1 MADNTTTYTA
11 VIDTQ
16 VKGADQVEQL
26 GESAETAATGFT
38 KLQLQIRQTQ
48 KDLQAAAVAGD
59 KVTFNK
65 LRAQLDE
72 LEEGLEKVQF
82 QSKQFDDQLASLP
95 GPAGAAGNAIK
106 SVDGAFKLIVANPIV
121 ATIGALVGLFLA
133 LKESLNRTE
142 EGQAKLNKIS
152 EAFTKIMNGV
162 FAVIEP
168 VAMMLA
174 DLVVS
179 LLENDKVMKVLSTT
193 MGVLSATFSTVL
205 GIAKELGG
213 FIINNFVNAFKT
225 LVGVAGG
232 AGKVLKGVFTF
243 DLDLIKE
250 GIGQVGDT
258 VKTGFNSFVDNAKNT
273 AKGIGTAVVDGVTK
287 GFDAG
292 SKAFTAGSKRLT
304 EAEKKAAEE
313 ARKKREEQ
321 AKKDA
326 ENAKK
331 AAEEAAKDLAAANKV
346 QTEAYLATLSARD
359 QEIYKAGVAQNERLL
374 ALEKAGIKDKS
385 AVLEQGRLELA
396 AINKKYDDEEAKK
409 LEEAKKKKEDE
420 DKKKEEEA
428 KAAEDK
434 KREDNLLGLETQLE
448 FDFLTFQQRKDLISQ
463 KEAELL
469 TDKTLTENQRTAIAK
484 AAAAE
489 RAAVDQAELDA
500 KADIQKSQL
509 DLVQGFGSLL
519 TQIAGK
525 NKALAIA
532 GIVLEQ
538 GAALG
543 KVLIDTF
550 RGISSATAAAAPF
563 VANPLTA
570 IPATANL
577 ARTIAQIKISGAL
590 SAAGIVAGAVKGI
603 SAINQSGIPGGGG
616 GAASSAGSAGGGV
629 SIPAP
634 TIQSAG
640 APQIQGTAAATPGSQ
655 IASTLAAT
663 TGRPIRAYVVSGDVS
678 NQQALDRRTSSAATF
693 GG

>member
-16 VKGADQVEQL
+16 VKGAEEVGDL
-26 GESAETAATGFT
+26 GDKAEETAGSFV

-48 KDLQAAAVAGD
+48 KDLQAAAAAGD
-59 KVTFNK
+59 KVKFNK
-65 LRAQLDE
+65 LRAELDE

-82 QSKQFDDQLASLP
+82 QAKQFDDQLASLP

-106 SVDGAFKLIVANPIV
+106 SIDGAFKVLIANPIIAV
-121 ATIGALVGLFLA
+121 IAAIGGALLLMKKA
-133 LKESLNRTE
+133 LSSTAEGQQTLNRLSQAFSAILGPILATVEKVAVPLFNGFAFILEKVAEGFQKFAKFLGISEGKIKEATLSVDEVQQKTNENEKKRQEELTKKTE
-142 EGQAKLNKIS
+142 EENKKRT
-152 EAFTKIMNGV
+152 EA
-162 FAVIEP
+162 
-168 VAMMLA
+168 
-174 DLVVS
+174 
-179 LLENDKVMKVLSTT
+179 
-193 MGVLSATFSTVL
+193 
-205 GIAKELGG
+205 
-213 FIINNFVNAFKT
+213 
-225 LVGVAGG
+225 
-232 AGKVLKGVFTF
+232 
-243 DLDLIKE
+243 
-250 GIGQVGDT
+250 
-258 VKTGFNSFVDNAKNT
+258 NAK
-273 AKGIGTAVVDGVTK
+273 AAADKKKKQEEA
-287 GFDAG
+287 A
-292 SKAFTAGSKRLT
+292 A
-304 EAEKKAAEE
+304 AEKKRLEEE
-313 ARKKREEQ
+313 AKNL
-321 AKKDA
+321 D
-326 ENAKK
+326 
-331 AAEEAAKDLAAANKV
+331 AANKV
-346 QTEAYLATLSARD
+346 LTEAYVATLEQRD
-359 QEIYKAGVAQNERLL
+359 QEIFKAGQAQNERLL
-374 ALEKAGIKDKS
+374 ALDKAGIKDKTS
-385 AVLEQGRLELA
+385 VLEQGRLEVA

-409 LEEAKKKKEDE
+409 IEEKKKKDEEDVKKKQEE
-420 DKKKEEEA
+420 DK
-428 KAAEDK
+428 AAADK

-448 FDFLTFQQRKDLISQ
+448 FDFLSFQQRKDLISQ

-469 TDKTLTENQRTAIAK
+469 TNKELTENQRTAIAR
-484 AAAAE
+484 AAARE
-489 RAAVDQAELDA
+489 RAAVDEAELQA

-563 VANPLTA
+563 IANPITA

-577 ARTIAQIKISGAL
+577 ARTLAQIKITGAL

-616 GAASSAGSAGGGV
+616 ASASSAGAGGGI

-634 TIQSAG
+634 TVQSAG
-640 APQIQGTAAATPGSQ
+640 APTIQGTQAASPGSQ

-663 TGRPIRAYVVSGDVS
+663 TGKPIRAYVVGQDISS
-678 NQQALDRRTSSAATF
+678 QQALDRRTNVAATF

>member
-1 MADNTTTYTA
+1 MAENTTTYTA

-16 VKGADQVEQL
+16 VKGADEIEQL
-26 GESAETAATGFT
+26 GEKADGAAAGFT

-48 KDLQAAAVAGD
+48 KDLQAAAASGD
-59 KVTFNK
+59 KVKFNK
-65 LRAQLDE
+65 LKAQLDD

-82 QSKQFDDQLASLP
+82 QAKQFDDQLASLP
-95 GPAGAAGNAIK
+95 GPAGAAGNALK
-106 SVDGAFKLIVANPIV
+106 SVDGAFKLLVANPII
-121 ATIGALVGLFLA
+121 ATIGVIVGLFLA

-174 DLVVS
+174 DLVVG
-179 LLENDKVMKVLSTT
+179 LLENDKVMKVLSVT
-193 MGVLSATFSTVL
+193 MGVLSGTFTAVL
-205 GIAKELGG
+205 GIGKELVG

-250 GIGQVGDT
+250 GISQVGDT
-258 VKTGFNSFVDNAKNT
+258 VTTGFNSFVDNAKST
-273 AKGIGTAVVDGVTK
+273 AKGIGTAVVNGVTT
-287 GFDAG
+287 GFEAG

-304 EAEKKAAEE
+304 EEEKKAAEE
-313 ARKKREEQ
+313 AKKKREE
-321 AKKDA
+321 A
-326 ENAKK
+326 AKK
-331 AAEEAAKDLAAANKV
+331 AAEEAKKQAEEDAKNLAAANKV
-346 QTEAYLATLSARD
+346 QTEAYLATLAARD
-359 QEIYKAGVAQNERLL
+359 QEIFKAGVAQNERLL
-374 ALEKAGIKDKS
+374 ALDKAGIKDKT
-385 AVLEQGRLELA
+385 AVLEQGRLEEL

-409 LEEAKKKKEDE
+409 IEEAKKKKEE
-420 DKKKEEEA
+420 DDK
-428 KAAEDK
+428 KAAEDIK
-434 KREDNLLGLETQLE
+434 TAEDKTREDNLLGLEAQLE

-489 RAAVDQAELDA
+489 RASIDQAELQA
-500 KADIQKSQL
+500 KTDIQKSQL

-550 RGISSATAAAAPF
+550 RGISAATAAAAPF
-563 VANPLTA
+563 IANPITA

-577 ARTIAQIKISGAL
+577 VRTLAQIKITGAL
-590 SAAGIVAGAVKGI
+590 SAAGIIAGAAKGI
-603 SAINQSGIPGGGG
+603 SAINKSGIPGGGG
-616 GAASSAGSAGGGV
+616 GASAGGGGGDIA
-629 SIPAP
+629 IPAP
-634 TIQSAG
+634 TVQAAG

-655 IASTLAAT
+655 IASTLAAAS
-663 TGRPIRAYVVSGDVS
+663 GKPIKAYVVSTEIS
-678 NQQALDRRTSSAATF
+678 SQTALDRRTSNAATF

>member
-16 VKGADQVEQL
+16 VKGGEDIEKLGDDAEQ
-26 GESAETAATGFT
+26 AAGGFV

-48 KDLQAAAVAGD
+48 KDLQAAAASGD
-59 KVTFNK
+59 KVKFNK
-65 LRAQLDE
+65 LRAQLDD

-82 QSKQFDDQLASLP
+82 QAKQFDDQLASLP

-106 SVDGAFKLIVANPIV
+106 SVDAGFKVLIANPIIAVIAAVVGAFLLMKKALSSTAEGQETLNRVQSAFSKILGPILALVEKV
-121 ATIGALVGLFLA
+121 ALPIFEGFAKVLEFVAGGFSKLVGALG
-133 LKESLNRTE
+133 
-142 EGQAKLNKIS
+142 IS
-152 EAFTKIMNGV
+152 EAKIK
-162 FAVIEP
+162 E
-168 VAMMLA
+168 
-174 DLVVS
+174 
-179 LLENDKVMKVLSTT
+179 
-193 MGVLSATFSTVL
+193 ATFNIDEVQQ
-205 GIAKELGG
+205 
-213 FIINNFVNAFKT
+213 NA
-225 LVGVAGG
+225 
-232 AGKVLKGVFTF
+232 
-243 DLDLIKE
+243 
-250 GIGQVGDT
+250 
-258 VKTGFNSFVDNAKNT
+258 
-273 AKGIGTAVVDGVTK
+273 
-287 GFDAG
+287 
-292 SKAFTAGSKRLT
+292 
-304 EAEKKAAEE
+304 AEKEKKRQEDLTKATEEANKKKEESARKAAE
-313 ARKKREEQ
+313 ARKKREEED
-321 AKKDA
+321 KKR
-326 ENAKK
+326 
-331 AAEEAAKDLAAANKV
+331 EEERLKNLEAANKV
-346 QTEAYLATLSARD
+346 LTEAYLSTLDERD
-359 QEIYKAGVAQNERLL
+359 QEIYKAGQAQNERLL

-385 AVLEQGRLELA
+385 AVLEQGRLEVA

-409 LEEAKKKKEDE
+409 VEEKKKKDEEDAKKKAED
-420 DKKKEEEA
+420 A

-434 KREDNLLGLETQLE
+434 TREDNLLGLETQLE

-489 RAAVDQAELDA
+489 RASIDQAELQA

-563 VANPLTA
+563 IANPITA

-577 ARTIAQIKISGAL
+577 ARTLAQIKITGAL
-590 SAAGIVAGAVKGI
+590 SAAGIIAGAVKGI
-603 SAINQSGIPGGGG
+603 SAINKAGIPGGGG
-616 GAASSAGSAGGGV
+616 GGVASAGGGGDI

-634 TIQSAG
+634 TVQSAG

-655 IASTLAAT
+655 IASTLAAAS
-663 TGRPIRAYVVSGDVS
+663 GKPIKAYVVSGDVS
-678 NQQALDRRTSSAATF
+678 NQQALDRRTSNAATF